1 MRKIPKLPTMEY
13 LYWAMAWLCFHTGDL
28 LSKLPWYWSANG
40 YQWFMEVST
49 NLSDKLIEFDGPW
62 DYIKPHLVP
71 ETYKGR
77 LEEEQLTWFKDNLM
91 QLDDLEICLLEM
103 EAGFEIKTGFCTL
116 KGRGYAI
123 PKILETVFYE
133 LPIKSGYGGSDWW
146 FDKNDTES
154 RLRLVKRARKRL
166 YKRLMLKLGFYDST
180 GVK

>member
-71 ETYKGR
+71 EVYKGR

-103 EAGFEIKTGFCTL
+103 EAGFRIRTGFCHL
-116 KGRGYAI
+116 KNMGFVI
-123 PKILETVFYE
+123 PKVLETVFYE
-133 LPIKSGYGGSDWW
+133 LPLVDGCGDIWW
-146 FDKNDTES
+146 FDRYDTES
-154 RLRLVKRARKRL
+154 RIRLVRRARKRL

-180 GVK
+180 GAE

>member
-13 LYWAMAWLCFHTGDL
+13 LYWTMAWLCFHIGDL
-28 LSKLPWYWSANG
+28 LSKLPWYWSANS

-71 ETYKGR
+71 EAYKGR

-91 QLDDLEICLLEM
+91 QLDDLEAILKEM
-103 EAGFEIKTGFCTL
+103 ELDFEIRSGFCAL
-116 KGRGYAI
+116 SQQGYVT
-123 PKILETVFYE
+123 PEILRTVYFE
-133 LPIKSGYGGSDWW
+133 LPRVKYHKSPGWW
-146 FDKNDTES
+146 FDRNDTES

-166 YKRLMLKLGFYDST
+166 YKRLMLKLGLNDST

>member
-1 MRKIPKLPTMEY
+1 MRKITRLPLTEY
-13 LYWAMAWLCFHTGDL
+13 LYWTLAWLCFHIGDV

-62 DYIKPHLVP
+62 DYIKPHLIP
-71 ETYKGR
+71 EAYKGR

-91 QLDDLEICLLEM
+91 QLDDLELCLLEM
-103 EAGFEIKTGFCTL
+103 EAGFEIRSGFCSL
-116 KGRGYAI
+116 KNMGFAI
-123 PKILETVFYE
+123 PKVLETVFYE
-133 LPIKSGYGGSDWW
+133 LPFTRCTGDPRWW
-146 FDKNDTES
+146 FDRNDTES

-180 GVK
+180 RAK